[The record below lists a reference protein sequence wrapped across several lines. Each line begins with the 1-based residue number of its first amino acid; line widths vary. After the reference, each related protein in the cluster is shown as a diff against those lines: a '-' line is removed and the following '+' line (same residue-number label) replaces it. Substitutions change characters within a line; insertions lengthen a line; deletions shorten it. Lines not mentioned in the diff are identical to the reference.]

1 MQLTRRFTPWQMLLL
16 SINGMIGSAWLFGP
30 LYAARIAGSSAII
43 SWILGGIATT
53 LIALTFAELST
64 LLPIAGGMTRFTQL
78 THGTLT
84 SMIMSWISWLSC
96 VTMPPIEVQ
105 ATLQYASTYLPSLT
119 HTINGAAVLT
129 HFGLICA
136 TVIMLILSI
145 INVASFKGLVRFN
158 SILFTFKVF
167 VILFTVYA
175 LMTTSFHAVN
185 FTGLLPTFSTHS
197 LSNHWEAIL
206 TAVASGGVAFAF
218 TGFTHGIALAGET
231 KRSQFAIPLAV
242 IGSVFVCLL
251 LYLALQ
257 IAFIGAINP
266 NNLIHGW
273 KNLSFSGDVGPFIGL
288 ASILGIGLLI
298 KLLYIDTVVS
308 PLGAGFIYVTSTART
323 VYAMSKNGYFPP
335 FIATLN
341 NKGFPIFAIGLN
353 FILGMLLFLPLP
365 GWQAM
370 VSFLVSAVVIS
381 YAIGPISLICLRKQ
395 LPTENRPFYL
405 PGATIISLL
414 AFYCCNLI
422 SYWTGWD
429 TIWKLAVAI
438 GIGVV
443 VLLFAYFKGLV
454 NKNDFGF
461 KSLMWLAPY
470 LLGLFFISYLGSF
483 GGKGYIPFG
492 WDFLVIAIFSI
503 IILFLAVIS
512 RQSSAVLQFKVFQR
526 ELNVTQT
533 TEFWNK
539 KLV

>member
-1 MQLTRRFTPWQMLLL
+1 MQLARRFTPWQMLLL
-16 SINGMIGSAWLFGP
+16 SINGMVGSAWLFGP
-30 LYAARIAGSSAII
+30 LYAARIAGSSAMI

-53 LIALTFAELST
+53 FIALTFAELST

-119 HTINGAAVLT
+119 HIINGAAVLT
-129 HFGLICA
+129 HFGLCCA
-136 TVIMLILSI
+136 TVIMLLLSI

-158 SILFTFKVF
+158 FVLFTFKIC
-167 VILFTVYA
+167 VIIFTIFA
-175 LMTTSFHAVN
+175 LTTTHFHPENFAGILPSF
-185 FTGLLPTFSTHS
+185 
-197 LSNHWEAIL
+197 SNTSITQHWESIL
-206 TAVASGGVAFAF
+206 TAVASGGIAFAF

-251 LYLALQ
+251 LYLGLQ
-257 IAFIGAINP
+257 FAFIGAIDP
-266 NNLIHGW
+266 RNLLHGW
-273 KNLSFSGDVGPFIGL
+273 QNLSFRGDVGPFIGI
-288 ASILGIGLLI
+288 ASLLGISLLV

-335 FIATLN
+335 FISFLN
-341 NKGFPIFAIGLN
+341 EKGFPICAVGLN
-353 FILGMLLFLPLP
+353 FMLGMLMFLPLP

-381 YAIGPISLICLRKQ
+381 YAIGPISLICLRLQ
-395 LPTENRPFYL
+395 LPNEKRPFHL
-405 PGATIISLL
+405 PGANLICLM

-422 SYWTGWD
+422 SYWTGWE

-438 GIGVV
+438 GIGII
-443 VLLFAYFKGLV
+443 VLIAAYIKGFV
-454 NKNDFGF
+454 NKNEFGF
-461 KSLMWLAPY
+461 KSLIWLAPY
-470 LLGLFFISYLGSF
+470 LLGLFFISYAGSF
-483 GGKGYIPFG
+483 GGKGYISFG

-503 IILFLAVIS
+503 LILILAVAS
-512 RQSSAVLQFKVFQR
+512 RQNATVLQYKVFQH
-526 ELNVTQT
+526 ELEMT
-533 TEFWNK
+533 TTG
-539 KLV
+539 

>member
-136 TVIMLILSI
+136 TVIMLVLSI

-158 SILFTFKVF
+158 SILFTFKIF
-167 VILFTVYA
+167 VILFTIYA
-175 LMTTSFHAVN
+175 LTTTSFHAVN
-185 FTGLLPTFSTHS
+185 FTGLLPTVATHS

-206 TAVASGGVAFAF
+206 TAVASGGIAFAF

-231 KRSQFAIPLAV
+231 KQSQIAIPLAV

-251 LYLALQ
+251 LYLGLQ
-257 IAFIGAINP
+257 IAFIGAIDP
-266 NNLIHGW
+266 KNLIHGW
-273 KNLSFSGDVGPFIGL
+273 NNLSFSGDVGPFIGI
-288 ASILGIGLLI
+288 ASILGIGILI
-298 KLLYIDTVVS
+298 KLLYVDTIVS

-341 NKGFPIFAIGLN
+341 DKGFPVFAIGLN

-405 PGATIISLL
+405 PGAKIISLL

-438 GIGVV
+438 GIGIV
-443 VLLFAYFKGLV
+443 VLIFAYFKDLV

-461 KSLMWLAPY
+461 KSLIWLAPY
-470 LLGLFFISYLGSF
+470 LSGLFLISYLGSF

-492 WDFLVIAIFSI
+492 WDFIVIAIFSI
-503 IILFLAVIS
+503 IILFLSVIS
-512 RQSSAVLQFKVFQR
+512 RQNSAVLQFKVFQR

>member
-43 SWILGGIATT
+43 SWILGGIATA

-84 SMIMSWISWLSC
+84 SMVMSWISWLSC

-119 HTINGAAVLT
+119 HTLNGAPVLT
-129 HFGLICA
+129 HLGLACA
-136 TVIMLILSI
+136 TLIMLLLSI

-158 SILFTFKVF
+158 SLLFTFKIF
-167 VILFTVYA
+167 VILFTIYS
-175 LMTTSFHAVN
+175 LTTTHFHAAN
-185 FTGLLPTFSTHS
+185 FTGLLPTLSNTT

-231 KRSQFAIPLAV
+231 KQSQFAIPLAV
-242 IGSVFVCLL
+242 IGSVLVCLL
-251 LYLALQ
+251 LYLGLQ
-257 IAFIGAINP
+257 IAFIGAIDP

-273 KNLSFSGDVGPFIGL
+273 KNLSFSGDVGPFIGI
-288 ASILGIGLLI
+288 ASILGIGVLV

-335 FIATLN
+335 LIATLN
-341 NKGFPIFAIGLN
+341 KKGFPIYAIILN

-381 YAIGPISLICLRKQ
+381 YAIGPISLICLRLQ
-395 LPTENRPFYL
+395 LPTEKRPFYL
-405 PGATIISLL
+405 PGANFISLL

-438 GIGVV
+438 GIGIV
-443 VLLFAYFKGLV
+443 VLLFAYIKGLV
-454 NKNDFGF
+454 SKNDFG
-461 KSLMWLAPY
+461 SRALIWLAPY
-470 LLGLFFISYLGSF
+470 LLGLFTISYLGSF

-503 IILFLAVIS
+503 VILFLAVIS
-512 RQSSAVLQFKVFQR
+512 RQSSAALQFKIFQR
-526 ELNVTQT
+526 ELDVNQT